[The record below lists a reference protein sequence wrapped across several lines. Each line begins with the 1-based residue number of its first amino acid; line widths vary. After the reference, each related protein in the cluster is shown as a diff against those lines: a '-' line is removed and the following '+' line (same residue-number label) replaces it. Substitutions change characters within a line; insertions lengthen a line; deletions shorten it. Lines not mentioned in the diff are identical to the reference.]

1 MTISEVAIADLKAR
15 NPCDQVAAKWVTLR
29 RHGTS
34 LIGPCPICSENRT
47 SRKATK
53 FQCWPDRWACAGACA
68 DGGDVI
74 KLVMKVEGLDF
85 LRAVDW
91 LGGAQEIDPAKAA
104 EREKE
109 RTAARERAEKESGI
123 FRERARGK
131 AFDTWHQGKPLAG
144 SPVEQYLRLRGLSAL
159 PERLPL
165 RFAPQLAYFHGEEV
179 NEIGRKAPRII
190 YRGPAMLAPIVDASG
205 RFRALHTTWLDLS
218 RPSGKALIKDP
229 ETGDELP
236 AKKVRGSKAGN
247 RIELVAVKDPAQ
259 LIIGEGIETVLSVW
273 LALERA
279 GDDLARTA
287 FWSGVDLGN
296 IGGRAAETVSHP
308 TLKSD
313 AGRALRI
320 PGPYP
325 ASGSAAIAIPDA
337 VTDIVLLGDSD
348 SDRVKTECALVRAAA
363 RWARA
368 SLAVHLAWAPPGR
381 DFNDLL
387 RAAA

>member
-1 MTISEVAIADLKAR
+1 MISEAALLELKDR
-15 NPCDQVAAKWVTLR
+15 NPCDQVAAKWVALR
-29 RHGTS
+29 RHGAS

-53 FQCWPDRWACAGACA
+53 FQCWPDRWACAGACS

-85 LRAVDW
+85 RAAIDW
-91 LGGAQEIDPAKAA
+91 LGGAQEIDAAKAA

-109 RTAARERAEKESGI
+109 HAAARELAEKESNV

-131 AFDTWHQGKPLAG
+131 AFDTWRQGKPLPG

-159 PERLPL
+159 PERLLL

-190 YRGPAMLAPIVDASG
+190 YRGPAMLAPIVDAAG
-205 RFRALHTTWLDLS
+205 KFRALHTTWLDLDQS
-218 RPSGKALIKDP
+218 KGKALIEDP
-229 ETGDELP
+229 ESPGDELP
-236 AKKVRGSKAGN
+236 AKKVRGSKLGN
-247 RIELVAVKDPAQ
+247 RIELVPIKDPAQ

-279 GDDLARTA
+279 GQDLARTA
-287 FWSGVDLGN
+287 FWSAVDLGN
-296 IGGRAAETVSHP
+296 LGGRAAKTVSDP
-308 TLKSD
+308 MLKSD
-313 AGRALRI
+313 AGRALRV
-320 PGPYP
+320 PGPEP
-325 ASGSAAIAIPDA
+325 DSDSRAIAIPDTVA
-337 VTDIVLLGDSD
+337 DVVLLGDGD
-348 SDRVKTECALVRAAA
+348 SGIKTECALVRAAA
-363 RWARA
+363 RWARP
-368 SLAVHLAWAPPGR
+368 SRVVRLAWAPPGQ

-387 RAAA
+387 RAAV